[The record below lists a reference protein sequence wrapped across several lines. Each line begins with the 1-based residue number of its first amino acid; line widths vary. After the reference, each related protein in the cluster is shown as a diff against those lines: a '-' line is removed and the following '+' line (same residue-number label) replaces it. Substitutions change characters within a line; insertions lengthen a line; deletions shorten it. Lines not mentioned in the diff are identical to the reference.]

1 MSVIIAKKRTF
12 GQSLQEKDSSIPEE
26 AHIVEEEEYSIF
38 HVGSGRVRPL
48 YATVTVNGNPLS
60 LEEVD
65 TGASV
70 SITSLETFKT
80 IQNGESPL
88 QLEEPSVKLQTYTGE
103 SIRTCGSANVQV
115 THNGQTLSLPLIVTE
130 GKGPTLLRR
139 NWLEALRLDWRAI
152 FSVGSSHTLQSVL
165 EELPMPSK
173 MSWEN
178 CKESKRRSMFNFRFS
193 GSVAACWLGPPR
205 PPPPG
210 LSEVK
215 FRPVPF
221 AIREKVEKELDRLQA
236 LGVIQP
242 VRFSDWAAPIV
253 PVLKSDGGVRIYGDY
268 KVTIN
273 HAARLEKYPIPRIEE
288 LFTSLA
294 GGKTFSKLDLSH
306 AYLQIPLDEA
316 SRRLVTINTHK
327 GLFEYRRLPLGI
339 VSAPS
344 IFQRVMEN
352 LLQGIPRVCVYLDDI
367 LVTGST
373 EEEHLSNLAQVL
385 TRLGT
390 AGTRLKREKCA
401 FMLDR
406 VSYLGHVISCEGLR
420 TGDLKV
426 KAIVDAP
433 DPRDLSELRSFLG
446 MVNYYGKFLPNLAT
460 TLSPLYHLYRSQ
472 AMQLHP

>member
-1 MSVIIAKKRTF
+1 M
-12 GQSLQEKDSSIPEE
+12 
-26 AHIVEEEEYSIF
+26 
-38 HVGSGRVRPL
+38 
-48 YATVTVNGNPLS
+48 
-60 LEEVD
+60 
-65 TGASV
+65 
-70 SITSLETFKT
+70 
-80 IQNGESPL
+80 
-88 QLEEPSVKLQTYTGE
+88 
-103 SIRTCGSANVQV
+103 
-115 THNGQTLSLPLIVTE
+115 
-130 GKGPTLLRR
+130 
-139 NWLEALRLDWRAI
+139 
-152 FSVGSSHTLQSVL
+152 
-165 EELPMPSK
+165 
-173 MSWEN
+173 
-178 CKESKRRSMFNFRFS
+178 
-193 GSVAACWLGPPR
+193 
-205 PPPPG
+205 
-210 LSEVK
+210 
-215 FRPVPF
+215 
-221 AIREKVEKELDRLQA
+221 EKELDRLQA

-253 PVLKSDGGVRIYGDY
+253 PVLKSDGGVRICGDY

-273 HAARLEKYPIPRIEE
+273 RAARLEKYPIPRIEE

-327 GLFEYRRLPLGI
+327 GLFEYRRLPFGI
-339 VSAPS
+339 ASAPS

-390 AGTRLKREKCA
+390 AGMRLKREKCA

-433 DPRDLSELRSFLG
+433 TISR
-446 MVNYYGKFLPNLAT
+446 NYAIFRHGKLLWEVFAESRE
-460 TLSPLYHLYRSQ
+460 TLSLSTPTVYSLALGAKTEKGFDVKKLLQSNRVLTHFDVSCLLLCDASPYGLGAVLSHQMLRERRDPVLCLTH
-472 AMQLHP
+472 AD

>member
-1 MSVIIAKKRTF
+1 
-12 GQSLQEKDSSIPEE
+12 
-26 AHIVEEEEYSIF
+26 
-38 HVGSGRVRPL
+38 
-48 YATVTVNGNPLS
+48 
-60 LEEVD
+60 
-65 TGASV
+65 
-70 SITSLETFKT
+70 
-80 IQNGESPL
+80 
-88 QLEEPSVKLQTYTGE
+88 
-103 SIRTCGSANVQV
+103 
-115 THNGQTLSLPLIVTE
+115 
-130 GKGPTLLRR
+130 
-139 NWLEALRLDWRAI
+139 
-152 FSVGSSHTLQSVL
+152 
-165 EELPMPSK
+165 
-173 MSWEN
+173 
-178 CKESKRRSMFNFRFS
+178 MFNFRFS

-273 HAARLEKYPIPRIEE
+273 HSARLEKYPIPRIEE

-339 VSAPS
+339 ASAPS

-390 AGTRLKREKCA
+390 AGMRLKREKCA

-460 TLSPLYHLYRSQ
+460 ILSPLYHLYRSQ